1 MPANKK
7 IHPAE
12 WNDSS

>member
-7 IHPAE
+7 FKF
-12 WNDSS
+12 

>member
-7 IHPAE
+7 WDLILRLKC
-12 WNDSS
+12 